1 MAANQN
7 IRRRLGRFSLSI
19 LVLMHLAAVV
29 LPPLSFQSRGPLGGS
44 PFVTNLIRPFEA
56 YCQFLYLDRGYSFFA
71 PDPGPSHLIQI
82 RVEDSSGASEELF
95 YPDLK
100 RQWPRLR
107 YHRHFMLTEYLHE
120 IYRPSVLEQE
130 GVSTE
135 VFNQHKVERK
145 RYIAVRD
152 SYLRHLQVANGGK
165 RVSMRRVEHLL
176 PRYDLYVEDPKPL
189 DHIDSYRPLLER
201 SQGVSSSDQA
211 DASSNTMES
220 KQ

>member
-82 RVEDSSGASEELF
+82 RVADSSGASEELF
-95 YPDLK
+95 
-100 RQWPRLR
+100 
-107 YHRHFMLTEYLHE
+107 
-120 IYRPSVLEQE
+120 
-130 GVSTE
+130 
-135 VFNQHKVERK
+135 
-145 RYIAVRD
+145 
-152 SYLRHLQVANGGK
+152 
-165 RVSMRRVEHLL
+165 
-176 PRYDLYVEDPKPL
+176 
-189 DHIDSYRPLLER
+189 
-201 SQGVSSSDQA
+201 
-211 DASSNTMES
+211 
-220 KQ
+220 